1 MLRINRGLVATV
13 AALVLFSASPAFA
26 QDSSND
32 GYNDFGGRVESN
44 VQGDTAGSGGS
55 GGSGGAEQS
64 GVAGTTNADQGGGL
78 PFTGLDLG
86 LLAAGGVMLLGVGLG
101 VRRLATD
108 SR

>member
-1 MLRINRGLVATV
+1 MRRINRGLIASL

-26 QDSSND
+26 QDSSRDN
-32 GYNDFGGRVESN
+32 YNDFGGRVESN
-44 VQGDTAGSGGS
+44 VQGDTAAAGSN
-55 GGSGGAEQS
+55 GAAP
-64 GVAGTTNADQGGGL
+64 AGTNNAAGEGDL

-86 LLAAGGVMLLGVGLG
+86 LLAAGGAMLLGVGLG

>member
-1 MLRINRGLVATV
+1 MRRINRGLIASL

-26 QDSSND
+26 QDTSTE

-44 VQGDTAGSGGS
+44 VQGDTAA
-55 GGSGGAEQS
+55 GGAGNE
-64 GVAGTTNADQGGGL
+64 AGTTNAAGEGDL

-86 LLAAGGVMLLGVGLG
+86 LLAAGGAMLLGVGLG

-108 SR
+108 TR

>member
-1 MLRINRGLVATV
+1 MRRINRGLIATV

-26 QDSSND
+26 QNSSSD

-44 VQGDTAGSGGS
+44 VQGDTA
-55 GGSGGAEQS
+55 SGGA
-64 GVAGTTNADQGGGL
+64 GDNGAGTTNAAGEGDL

-86 LLAAGGVMLLGVGLG
+86 LLAAGGAMLLGVGLG

-108 SR
+108 TR